1 MGNATALVGWVTLML
16 LVTGVPKSFRVIY
29 GDTLAI
35 CVFYSFVEKVIGKD
49 RVGELCHTQNGCVTR
64 ENLAQYVKF

>member
-1 MGNATALVGWVTLML
+1 M
-16 LVTGVPKSFRVIY
+16 IY

-49 RVGELCHTQNGCVTR
+49 RVGELCHTQNGCVNR
-64 ENLAQYVKF
+64 ENLAQYVKFRNKFKIFGPKGDCPWQADAAA